1 MVLLCRPHCRYVLN
15 VSNLSKATLMGAT
28 AALAIVASVSAS
40 VVVQSIQA
48 TQSTKAPTS
57 RAKTAFT
64 GKLPA
69 LDGQQLIATLV
80 EVTYPPGGA
89 NPAHRH
95 PCPVIGY
102 VLEGAVRMQVQGQ
115 AERIFKPGET
125 FFESPADVH
134 AVSANASPSEPARFL
149 AYFVCDRATPLSV
162 PVSDEQRGEE

>member
-1 MVLLCRPHCRYVLN
+1 
-15 VSNLSKATLMGAT
+15 MGVT
-28 AALAIVASVSAS
+28 TALAIVSSVSAS
-40 VVVQSIQA
+40 VVKQSTESPQSP
-48 TQSTKAPTS
+48 QSTKAPTS

-115 AERIFKPGET
+115 DERIFKPGDT

-134 AVSANASPSEPARFL
+134 AISANASQSEPARFL

-162 PVSDEQRGEE
+162 PVSEQRGEK